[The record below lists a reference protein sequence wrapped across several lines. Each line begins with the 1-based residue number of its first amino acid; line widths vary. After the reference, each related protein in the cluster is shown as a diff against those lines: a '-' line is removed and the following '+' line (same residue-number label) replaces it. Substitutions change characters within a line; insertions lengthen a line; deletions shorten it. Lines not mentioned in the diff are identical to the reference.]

1 MTAWVSIH
9 LWQEPQWNQRLSVS
23 VSCIVFLFSYSLE
36 NNGAKFENRPFTCW
50 CKLTQRNL
58 KTLNHSS
65 LLTMVQQTANDALST
80 WARQIQWKCS
90 DLWSIVQDHIASV
103 RTGLTKF
110 VWPFQKSRVC
120 PCQTY
125 NLSSVGALN
134 HGKIFVNHKCQSAW
148 LLSIWLHV
156 VVKIVLVLELAWLGW
171 TYGCTNW
178 AELGPGDATGSL
190 T

>member
-1 MTAWVSIH
+1 MQIIARKSWSRRIGTIVKYFKREIVTAWISVH

-36 NNGAKFENRPFTCW
+36 NNAAKFKNRPLTCG

-65 LLTMVQQTANDALST
+65 LLTMVQQTTNDVLST

-90 DLWSIVQDHIASV
+90 DFRRIVQDHIASV

-110 VWPFQKSRVC
+110 VWPFQKS
-120 PCQTY
+120 Q
-125 NLSSVGALN
+125 
-134 HGKIFVNHKCQSAW
+134 QS
-148 LLSIWLHV
+148 LFLP
-156 VVKIVLVLELAWLGW
+156 
-171 TYGCTNW
+171 NF
-178 AELGPGDATGSL
+178 
-190 T
+190 